1 MTWRDLLNLDLGSL
15 LRGKREVYPGPAF
28 RWGNAFREIAGVP
41 IRLLKRLVFRRRRF
55 LALRVTEQV
64 ARIVACNAP
73 LVPALDAAMEEP
85 PNYATWRALKRLR
98 DPLAAGA
105 SLSEAMRR
113 QPRLF
118 PRYYTDLVQAGER
131 TGTLEQSLAELA
143 NMIEDS
149 MELRGAITLP
159 IAYFIFLVCVTSFIS
174 SFIMVK
180 IIPVLAEVAR
190 DFGQDPVQ
198 CMPALL
204 QSMDHAVSWLGS
216 LQGGGHQRD
225 LQWVPSH
232 QHVALVG
239 IIIFAAIVYAVALRR
254 GYVRLGPAWLALR
267 IPWLRQFPIKANLAH
282 AARVLRRLLAAGYPV
297 DEAIEAT
304 ATADIRYEFT
314 AVFQRLWARVRQGE
328 SLSQAVD
335 REARWLPPGFRGMVS
350 VGESAGNLPE
360 ALDRIAVL
368 YRRDVADAS
377 VMATRLLL
385 PLVVFTA
392 GAFVYAIYSY
402 PFRLLVVLYS
412 GLSL

>member
-1 MTWRDLLNLDLGSL
+1 MMWRDLLNLDLGSL

-131 TGTLEQSLAELA
+131 TGTLDQSLAELA

-149 MELRGAITLP
+149 MELRGAIMRP
-159 IAYFIFLVCVTSFIS
+159 VGYFIFLVGVTFFIS
-174 SFIMVK
+174 SFIMIRV
-180 IIPVLAEVAR
+180 IPVLAEVAQ
-190 DFGQDPVQ
+190 DFGSSPSE
-198 CMPALL
+198 CMPVLL
-204 QSMDHAVSWLGS
+204 QVMEKTATWFGG
-216 LQGGGHQRD
+216 LQRVGYRH
-225 LQWVPSH
+225 LQWVPWY
-232 QHVALVG
+232 QALMG
-239 IIIFAAIVYAVALRR
+239 IIVVVAIVYAVALRR
-254 GYVRLGPAWLALR
+254 GYVRLGATWLSLR
-267 IPWLRQFPIKANLAH
+267 IPWVRQFPIKANLAH

-304 ATADIRYEFT
+304 ATADIRPEFSS
-314 AVFQRLWARVRQGE
+314 ALLRLRERVRQGE
-328 SLSQAVD
+328 SLSQAVE
-335 REARWLPPGFRGMVS
+335 REARWLLPGFRGMVS

-360 ALDRIAVL
+360 ALDRIADL
-368 YRRDVADAS
+368 YRRDVVDAS

-385 PLVVFTA
+385 PLVVFTV

>member
-1 MTWRDLLNLDLGSL
+1 LDLGSL

-28 RWGNAFREIAGVP
+28 RP

-73 LVPALDAAMEEP
+73 LVSALDAAMEQP
-85 PNYATWRALKRLR
+85 PNYGTWRALKRLR

-131 TGTLEQSLAELA
+131 TGTLEQSLTELA
-143 NMIEDS
+143 NMMEDS
-149 MELRGAITLP
+149 MELRGAVLRP
-159 IAYFIFLVCVTSFIS
+159 VYYFILLVAITSLIS

-180 IIPVLAEVAR
+180 IIPVLAEVAH
-190 DFGQDPVQ
+190 DFGSSPSE
-198 CMPALL
+198 CMPVLL
-204 QSMDHAVSWLGS
+204 QVMERIASWFGRVAHH
-216 LQGGGHQRD
+216 GGFH
-225 LQWVPSH
+225 WVPWY
-232 QHVALVG
+232 QHLILVG
-239 IIIFAAIVYAVALRR
+239 IVVLACIVALRR
-254 GYVRLGPAWLALR
+254 GYVRLGPTWLALR

-304 ATADIRYEFT
+304 ATADIRPEFSS
-314 AVFQRLWARVRQGE
+314 ALLRLRERVQQGE
-328 SLSQAVD
+328 SLSQAVE

-350 VGESAGNLPE
+350 VGESAGDLPE

-385 PLVVFTA
+385 PLVVFTV

>member
-73 LVPALDAAMEEP
+73 LVPALEAAMQEP

-143 NMIEDS
+143 NMMEDS
-149 MELRGAITLP
+149 MELRGAITRP
-159 IAYFIFLVCVTSFIS
+159 IAYFIFLVGVTSFIS

-204 QSMDHAVSWLGS
+204 QSMDQATSWLGG
-216 LQGGGHQRD
+216 LKRY
-225 LQWVPSH
+225 
-232 QHVALVG
+232 QHLALMG
-239 IIIFAAIVYAVALRR
+239 IIVVVAIVYAVALRR

>member
-1 MTWRDLLNLDLGSL
+1 
-15 LRGKREVYPGPAF
+15 
-28 RWGNAFREIAGVP
+28 
-41 IRLLKRLVFRRRRF
+41 LLKRLVFRRRRF

-73 LVPALDAAMEEP
+73 LVPALDAAMQEP

-113 QPRLF
+113 QPWLF

-131 TGTLEQSLAELA
+131 TGTLEQSLTELA
-143 NMIEDS
+143 NMMEDS
-149 MELRGAITLP
+149 MELRGAITRP
-159 IAYFIFLVCVTSFIS
+159 VGYFIFLVCVTSLIA
-174 SFIMVK
+174 SFIMAKV
-180 IIPVLAEVAR
+180 IPVLAEVAH
-190 DFGQDPVQ
+190 DFGSSPSE
-198 CMPALL
+198 CMPMLL
-204 QSMDHAVSWLGS
+204 QAMEKTASWF
-216 LQGGGHQRD
+216 GGPERVAHHGGFH
-225 LQWVPSH
+225 WVPWY
-232 QHVALVG
+232 QHLALVG
-239 IIIFAAIVYAVALRR
+239 IVVLAGIVYAAALRR
-254 GYVRLGPAWLALR
+254 GYVRLGPTWLALR

-304 ATADIRYEFT
+304 ATADIRPEFST
-314 AVFQRLWARVRQGE
+314 ALLRLRERVRQGE
-328 SLSQAVD
+328 SLSQAVE

-350 VGESAGNLPE
+350 VGESAGNLLE
-360 ALDRIAVL
+360 ALDRIADL

-377 VMATRLLL
+377 VMATHLLL
-385 PLVVFTA
+385 PLVVFTV